1 MDTEQDHIKTLTEI
15 RTMMEK
21 SSRFMSLS
29 GLSGV
34 FAGIFALL
42 GAAGAFMY
50 LNMGIFSPDYYER
63 GYLGSSLNL
72 DFLTFFF
79 TDAMTVLLLAVTF
92 GILFTVRNS
101 RKKGVP
107 IWGTMARLTVINL
120 FIPLIIG
127 GLFCLILLYHHL
139 IFLIAPA
146 TLLFYGLALFNAG
159 KYTLIEVRYLGITEM
174 LLGLV
179 ACLFAGYGLLF
190 WALGFGVFHITY
202 GSVMYFKYER
212 S

>member
-1 MDTEQDHIKTLTEI
+1 MTTEQDHIKTLTEI
-15 RTMMEK
+15 RTIMEK
-21 SSRFMSLS
+21 SSRFISLS

-42 GAAGAFMY
+42 GAAGAFLY
-50 LNMGIFSPDYYER
+50 LNIGLFSTGYYER
-63 GYLGSSLNL
+63 GYEGSSLNI

-79 TDAMTVLLLAVTF
+79 VDGITVLVLALTF

-101 RKKGVP
+101 KKKGVP
-107 IWGTMARLTVINL
+107 IWGTMAKLTIINL
-120 FIPLIIG
+120 FLPLCIG
-127 GLFCLILLYHHL
+127 GIFCLILLYHHL
-139 IFLIAPA
+139 IFLIAPS

-159 KYTLIEVRYLGITEM
+159 KYTLIEVRYLGLTEM

-190 WALGFGVFHITY
+190 WALGFGVLHIIY
-202 GSVMYFKYER
+202 GTVMYFKYER